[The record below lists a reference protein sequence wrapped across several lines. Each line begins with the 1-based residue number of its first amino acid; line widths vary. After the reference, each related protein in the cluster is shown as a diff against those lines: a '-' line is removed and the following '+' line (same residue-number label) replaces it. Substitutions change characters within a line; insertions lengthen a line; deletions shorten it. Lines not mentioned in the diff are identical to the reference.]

1 MKSIKNISILCCL
14 LFMVVCM
21 NAQTISGKLVDEQ
34 QQALAYANIVIQ
46 QPDST
51 FVTGTTSDEKGGFRL
66 TKVKEGDYR
75 LVVSCVGYQTLC
87 LDLQGFSRSTDLGV
101 LTMKD
106 ASKQL
111 DEITVTASNISATAD
126 KKLVFPNQKQVK
138 ASANG
143 VDLLRNLMIP
153 RLSINPMT
161 NSVSTTDGGTVQLAI
176 NGRTA
181 TKEEV
186 TALQPSEIIRVEML
200 EDPGLRYGEADAVV
214 NYVVRRYDMGGS
226 FGYDGNQ
233 STKSWFGNH
242 NINGKLN
249 FGKSEFSFYYGTN
262 QQYFE
267 EMWYKRT
274 ETFNFEDGTQYH
286 RHQQTEPLYAKGYDG
301 NGGLTYNLQDGD
313 KYMLN
318 ITAKINHGADPTR
331 QEKGKLYTEEYP
343 ELVTDRIDTYHG
355 SDFTPS
361 LDIYY
366 QRNLKNKQ
374 FIAFNA
380 VGTYMR
386 TTRRSR
392 YEEYLNN
399 EPVVDYISSVKG
411 RKYSLIA
418 EGIYEK
424 KFDNGGRLNAGI
436 KHLQSYTD
444 NTYDG
449 TLCYN
454 NQMKQAVSYGY
465 VQYNGKWQ
473 KLRYGAGLGA
483 TRSWFRQEGQESYET
498 WSFSPRFNL
507 SYTFN
512 KQWSTSLQG
521 NASTNNPSL
530 STISA
535 TDQLVDSLQINRGNP
550 GLETYISYS
559 LKYRLNFNKG
569 KVNVGFYNNYYYYD
583 NVLMQHIYR
592 EKGKFIQSYAN
603 HRNFQ
608 QMFTG
613 MNVRIGQLWNFLTIS
628 GDLTLR
634 QTWSHGID
642 YTHTNRNIGAELM
655 ASFAYKNF
663 NGYIYWHKSY
673 DNFWGETLS
682 EGEDLHMIGANYH
695 IKNLN
700 IGLRMMNP
708 FKKDFARMTENY
720 NQYAGYTD
728 EYHID
733 DVARMV
739 QLTLSW
745 NFSFGR
751 DYKSKSK
758 RISNSDSESGVM

>member
-1 MKSIKNISILCCL
+1 MKHFKNISILCCL
-14 LFMVVCM
+14 LIMAVA
-21 NAQTISGKLVDEQ
+21 AQAQSISGKLVDEQ

-46 QPDST
+46 QQDST
-51 FVTGTTSDEKGGFRL
+51 FVSGTTSDEKGSFRL

-75 LVVSCVGYQTLC
+75 LMVSCVGYQTLF
-87 LDLQGFSRSTDLGV
+87 LDLQGFSRSTDLGT

-106 ASKQL
+106 ASEQL
-111 DEITVTASNISATAD
+111 SEVTVTASNLSGTVD
-126 KKLVFPNQKQVK
+126 KKMVFPSQQQVK

-143 VDLLRNLMIP
+143 VDLLRYLMIP
-153 RLSINPMT
+153 RISVNPMD

-176 NGRTA
+176 NGRKA

-186 TALQPSEIIRVEML
+186 TALQPSEIVRVEML
-200 EDPGLRYGEADAVV
+200 EEPGLRYGEADAVV

-226 FGYDGNQ
+226 FGYDGTQ

-242 NINGKLN
+242 NVNGKLN
-249 FGKSEFSFYYGTN
+249 FGKSEISFYYGTN

-267 EMWYKRT
+267 ELWYKRT
-274 ETFNFEDGTQYH
+274 ETFTFEDGSQYH
-286 RHQQTEPLYAKGYDG
+286 RHQQTEPVYSKGYDG

-343 ELVTDRIDTYHG
+343 ELVTDRINTYHG

-366 QRNLKNKQ
+366 LRNLKNKQ
-374 FIAFNA
+374 FIAFNV

-386 TTRRSR
+386 TNRRSG
-392 YEEYLNN
+392 YEEYLNGI
-399 EPVVDYISSVKG
+399 PLVDYTSAVKG
-411 RKYSLIA
+411 KKYSLIT

-424 KFDNGGRLNAGI
+424 SFDNGGRLNAGI
-436 KHLQSYTD
+436 KHTQSYTD
-444 NTYDG
+444 NVYDG
-449 TLCYN
+449 TLYYN
-454 NQMKQAVSYGY
+454 TQMKQALSYGY
-465 VQYNGKWQ
+465 VQYNGKWK
-473 KLRYGAGLGA
+473 KLKYGFGVGVN
-483 TRSWFRQEGQESYET
+483 RSWYHQIGQDKYED
-498 WSFSPRFNL
+498 WSFNPRFNL

-512 KQWSTSLQG
+512 NHWSTSLQG
-521 NASTNNPSL
+521 NGRNVSPGLAL
-530 STISA
+530 ISA
-535 TDQLVDSLQINRGNP
+535 ADQLVDSLQIERGNP
-550 GLETYISYS
+550 DLQTYMSYS

-569 KVNVGFYNNYYYYD
+569 KVNVGFYNNYFYSD
-583 NVLMQHIYR
+583 NIIMPHIYR
-592 EKGKFIQSYAN
+592 ENGKFVQSYAN

-613 MNVRIGQLWNFLTIS
+613 VNVRIGQLWNI
-628 GDLTLR
+628 LTLSGLLLYA
-634 QTWSHGID
+634 QYWSYGLD
-642 YTHTNRNIGAELM
+642 YTHVNRNLGAELT

-663 NGYIYWHKSY
+663 NAYLFWHKNVDSFY
-673 DNFWGETLS
+673 GEELSKGENF
-682 EGEDLHMIGANYH
+682 HMVSVGYR

-700 IGLRMMNP
+700 IGLRMYNP
-708 FKKDFARMTENY
+708 FMKDYARMTENF
-720 NQYAGYTD
+720 NQYASYTD

-733 DVARMV
+733 DTARMV
-739 QLTLSW
+739 LVTASW

>member
-1 MKSIKNISILCCL
+1 MKNLKNISILCSL
-14 LFMVVCM
+14 LFVAVCM
-21 NAQTISGKLVDEQ
+21 NAQNISGKLVDGQ
-34 QQALAYANIVIQ
+34 DQPLAYANIVLQ
-46 QPDST
+46 QSDST
-51 FVTGTTSDEKGGFRL
+51 FVTGTTSDEKGAFRFA
-66 TKVKEGDYR
+66 KVKEGDYL
-75 LVVSCVGYQTLC
+75 LVVSCVGYQTLY
-87 LDLQGFSRSTDLGV
+87 LDLQGFSRSTDLGT
-101 LTMKD
+101 LTVKD

-161 NSVSTTDGGTVQLAI
+161 NNVSTTDGGTVQLAV

-186 TALQPSEIIRVEML
+186 TALQPSEIVRVEML
-200 EDPGLRYGEADAVV
+200 ENPGLRYGEADAVV

-226 FGYDGNQ
+226 FGYNGNQ

-286 RHQQTEPLYAKGYDG
+286 RHQQTEPLYMKGYDG

-411 RKYSLIA
+411 RKHSLIA

-550 GLETYISYS
+550 GLETYMSYS

-642 YTHTNRNIGAELM
+642 YTHINRNIGAELM

-708 FKKDFARMTENY
+708 FKKDFARMTESY